1 MLVPDRL
8 DWLPD
13 EYSLLNVLWYL
24 FLFRFASFCLVLR
37 SLNVLFRFASFCFVL
52 RLLNVLWDL
61 FFLRFASFWFVLLRS
76 ATFDIN
82 QYTSDYLPMPSAA
95 HHYLLVRGAR
105 GGGSRVVW

>member
-1 MLVPDRL
+1 MV
-8 DWLPD
+8 
-13 EYSLLNVLWYL
+13 SL
-24 FLFRFASFCLVLR
+24 FASFCFVL
-37 SLNVLFRFASFCFVL
+37 LRFTSFCFVL

>member
-24 FLFRFASFCLVLR
+24 FLLRFASFCFVL
-37 SLNVLFRFASFCFVL
+37 LRFASFCFVL

-105 GGGSRVVW
+105 GGGSMVVW